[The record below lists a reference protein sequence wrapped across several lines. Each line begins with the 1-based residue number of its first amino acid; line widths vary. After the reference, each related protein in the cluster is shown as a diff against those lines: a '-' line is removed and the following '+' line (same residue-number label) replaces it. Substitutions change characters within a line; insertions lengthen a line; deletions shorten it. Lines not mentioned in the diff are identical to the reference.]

1 MSAANNNTTDVLK
14 ALELML
20 QISAFK
26 FMTSVAGIFC
36 SIIITAYARSSQ
48 NKVLGYLN
56 RFNDQLERC
65 LTFMPI
71 EQLQLRTIEAIEK
84 MSARFLRE
92 CLKEFKI

>member
-1 MSAANNNTTDVLK
+1 
-14 ALELML
+14 ML

-56 RFNDQLERC
+56 KFNDQLEGV
-65 LTFMPI
+65 
-71 EQLQLRTIEAIEK
+71 
-84 MSARFLRE
+84 
-92 CLKEFKI
+92 

>member
-1 MSAANNNTTDVLK
+1 MRVIFTFLGLVAALDQASSAVSAANNNTTDVLK

-48 NKVLGYLN
+48 NKVLGYLKDLMIN
-56 RFNDQLERC
+56 
-65 LTFMPI
+65 
-71 EQLQLRTIEAIEK
+71 
-84 MSARFLRE
+84 
-92 CLKEFKI
+92 